1 MRIRQR
7 KAFQAVAA
15 FLAFSFLQ
23 IGVQVGFAV
32 DRTPAT
38 VFPIPQQL
46 ILAKVERVRGTALSV
61 NGNSASTGATITT
74 NSMIETGPDTAVTI
88 NLGSLGSLDVAP
100 NTRLELTYDN
110 NGVKARLITG
120 CVILRT
126 KNKKS
131 GEVTNEQN
139 NSAGKTPPAG
149 GLLDICIPNPTA
161 NPIVNQGAAAAAGA
175 GTAGAAAAGA
185 GGAGGLFGLGT
196 AGTILLFSGLGAAIV
211 IPVIITSTED
221 NGVQVNNSAS

>member
-32 DRTPAT
+32 DRTAAT
-38 VFPIPQQL
+38 VLPIPQQL

-88 NLGSLGSLDVAP
+88 NLGPLGSLDVAP
-100 NTRLELTYDN
+100 NTRLELTYDE

-120 CVILRT
+120 CVIMRT

-131 GEVTNEQN
+131 GEVTTEQN

-175 GTAGAAAAGA
+175 GTAGAAAAA

-196 AGTILLFSGLGAAIV
+196 AGTIILFSGLGAAIV
-211 IPVIITSTED
+211 IPVVITSTND
-221 NGVQVNNSAS
+221 NNVQVNNSAS